1 MYNDK
6 TYDKMLAFTRLLAT
20 DFPYRMLRGN
30 GAHCLLVYVSIQQIE
45 NFLIQRQA
53 IKVAQ
58 PESNP
63 VTQLSSLIISN
74 NEYERK
80 GRLHKKSLNSDTFK
94 ERWFV
99 LERDHL
105 YYFKS
110 EKNKDKNFNLI
121 ILLDAHIRLF
131 DFNDMLKR

>member
-1 MYNDK
+1 
-6 TYDKMLAFTRLLAT
+6 MLAFTRLLAT

>member
-1 MYNDK
+1 MALPD
-6 TYDKMLAFTRLLAT
+6 
-20 DFPYRMLRGN
+20 
-30 GAHCLLVYVSIQQIE
+30 
-45 NFLIQRQA
+45 
-53 IKVAQ
+53 
-58 PESNP
+58 SNP
-63 VTQLSSLIISN
+63 VTQLSSLIINN

-80 GRLHKKSLNSDTFK
+80 GRLQKKSLNSDTFK

-121 ILLDAHIRLF
+121 ILLDAHIRLL
-131 DFNDMLKR
+131 DYNELVKR

>member
-1 MYNDK
+1 
-6 TYDKMLAFTRLLAT
+6 MLAFTRLLAT

-74 NEYERK
+74 SK
-80 GRLHKKSLNSDTFK
+80 
-94 ERWFV
+94 
-99 LERDHL
+99 
-105 YYFKS
+105 
-110 EKNKDKNFNLI
+110 
-121 ILLDAHIRLF
+121 
-131 DFNDMLKR
+131 